1 MTRVDIDS
9 AYERRDVEY
18 SGRRKIHQ
26 EDAFE
31 RYISRKVAALGGAG
45 WALLT

>member
-1 MTRVDIDS
+1 MARVDTHYTNKPKV
-9 AYERRDVEY
+9 AAEY

-31 RYISRKVAALGGAG
+31 RYISRKVAALGLGP
-45 WALLT
+45 LT